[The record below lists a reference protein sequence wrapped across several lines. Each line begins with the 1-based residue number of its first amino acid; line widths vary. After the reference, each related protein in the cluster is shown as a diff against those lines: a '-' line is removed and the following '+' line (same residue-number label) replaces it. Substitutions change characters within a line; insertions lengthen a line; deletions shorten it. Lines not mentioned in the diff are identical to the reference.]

1 MSGMVKRIS
10 AEEARRLLEEN
21 PSIFLIDVR
30 QPEEYEKGH
39 IPGAYLIPLPELPD
53 RLSEIKIDNEVVTY
67 CRLGRRSL
75 AGASLIADELNL
87 DVYTIEG
94 GIMAWNGFISTSRIE
109 DFKLL
114 TRGIKTPEEF
124 ISLAY
129 SLEEGSQKF
138 YQKLFDHFKEKGEIF
153 KTLANAEDNHKKRLM
168 DTFGNNIVL
177 AEGFSDY
184 MESGIS
190 FSETYDRIVQEGRDI
205 KEIIEFSMQ
214 VEINSLDLYMKI
226 LNVIDLG
233 IKGVFVEIIKEE
245 KMHLKR
251 LGRFLTV
258 ISL

>member
-39 IPGAYLIPLPELPD
+39 IPGAKLIPLPELPD

-75 AGASLIADELNL
+75 AGASLIADELNI

-114 TRGIKTPEEF
+114 TKGIRTPEEF

-138 YQKLFDHFKEKGEIF
+138 YQKLFDHFKEKGGIF
-153 KTLANAEDNHKKRLM
+153 KTLANAEDNHKKRIM
-168 DTFGNNIVL
+168 DTFSKNVEL
-177 AEGFSDY
+177 AEGLWDY

-190 FSETYDRIVQEGRDI
+190 FSEAYNRIIKEGRDI

-214 VEINSLDLYMKI
+214 MEINSLDLYIKI
-226 LNVIDLG
+226 LGIVDLST
-233 IKGVFVEIIKEE
+233 KRVFEEIINEE

-251 LGRFLTV
+251 LGRFLTET
-258 ISL
+258 SL